1 MIKKLPL
8 SFLLCVLIGWVIP
21 GISTAQP
28 RCGFDAMHNRLLTQS
43 PGYAKAVA
51 AQDAAIQ
58 KVIEET
64 ITDPNLQERRVI
76 TGADTV
82 YEIPLV
88 LHVIH
93 TGGAVGSPYNPSD
106 AQLLGMI
113 TYLNQS
119 YEATW
124 PAYASVALG
133 GTKVPLRFVLA
144 QRTPTCG
151 ATSGIVRVNG
161 STLTNYTSGGVMQED
176 AVGGVT
182 DSALKSLSIWPAN
195 QYYNIWIVNR
205 IDGVDGNS
213 PGTFI
218 AGYATF
224 PGGLSYMDGTVMLAS
239 QAAAG
244 SKTLPHEIGHAFN
257 LYHTFQGS
265 SGPTGSV
272 CPANTNCLTQG
283 DRVCDTDPS
292 NQDAFFTC
300 PSGNNP
306 CTGLPWNNQQT
317 NFMHYTS
324 CADQRF
330 TPGQRDR
337 IMASLLVARPG
348 LNTSQALTPPPAVA
362 MTAATCTP
370 ASITNVNNQFG
381 MGPTRVT
388 LNTLDDSSLSYSN
401 TLKFYEDNTCNLGTT
416 LVIGQAGYSISV
428 STALNQ
434 QIARAYIDYNDDGTF
449 GAGEQVLNSTAP
461 SAQPNYTH
469 TASVLVPATAVQ
481 NKRLRLRV
489 VADFASNTTLGPC
502 SNPEYGQ
509 AEDYYII
516 AVPSTGLPIRIYA
529 EAIAV
534 EGNRVTFSFK
544 AAEQDQVKNY
554 RLQRADPD
562 MNFKT
567 IQEFPASANSSYTLN
582 DQSLQQGTYYYRIL
596 ATEYDGNQYFSRTL
610 AAVTKTSG
618 MVGALQLYPNPAKE
632 NFEVRLPVL
641 PQGNIR
647 AIVTDIYGKKII
659 DKSFS
664 PQTTLTIHSNLV
676 PGIYFLTV
684 LADNNKWSQKLII
697 AR

>member
-1 MIKKLPL
+1 MKRKLHL
-8 SFLLCVLIGWVIP
+8 SFLLCVLLSLSGALT
-21 GISTAQP
+21 SFAQP
-28 RCGFDAMHNRLLTQS
+28 RCGFDAMHQDLLAKS
-43 PGYAKAVA
+43 PEYAKAVA
-51 AQDAAIQ
+51 AQDAAIR
-58 KVIEET
+58 KVIEDNLA
-64 ITDPNLQERRVI
+64 DPSLQQRRVV
-76 TGADTV
+76 TGTDTV

-93 TGGAVGSPYNPSD
+93 TGGAIGSTYNPSD

-113 TYLNQS
+113 AYLNQS

-133 GTKVPLRFVLA
+133 GTKVPLRFVMA
-144 QRTPTCG
+144 QRTPACA

-161 STLTNYTSGGVMQED
+161 SGLTNYTTGGVMRENTS
-176 AVGGVT
+176 GGVT

-205 IDGVDGNS
+205 IDAADGNS

-239 QAAAG
+239 QAVAG
-244 SKTLPHEIGHAFN
+244 GKTLPHEIGHAFS
-257 LYHTFQGS
+257 LYHTFEGS
-265 SGPTGSV
+265 GGPTGSV
-272 CPANTNCLTQG
+272 CPANVNCLTQG
-283 DRVCDTDPS
+283 DQVCDTDPT
-292 NQDAFFTC
+292 NHDAFFSC

-330 TPGQRDR
+330 TTGQKNR

-370 ASITNVNNQFG
+370 ASIANPNNQFG
-381 MGPTRVT
+381 MGPGRVK
-388 LNTLDDSSLSYSN
+388 LNTLDDSSLTYTN

-416 LVIGQAGYSISV
+416 LVVNQTYPISV
-428 STALNQ
+428 STALND

-449 GAGEQVLNSTAP
+449 GAGEQILNSTVP
-461 SAQPNYTH
+461 LGIPNYTH
-469 TASVLVPATAVQ
+469 TANVLVPAAAIQ

-489 VADFASNTTLGPC
+489 VADYAANTTLGAC
-502 SNPEYGQ
+502 SNPQYGQ
-509 AEDYYII
+509 VEDYYVIV
-516 AVPSTGLPIRIYA
+516 VPNDPLAIRIYA

-534 EGNRVTFSFK
+534 QGNAVNFSFK
-544 AAEQDQVKNY
+544 AAEQEQVKSY
-554 RLQRADPD
+554 KLQRANPD
-562 MNFKT
+562 MKFET
-567 IQEFPASANSSYTLN
+567 VQEFPLSANGTYTLKDGN
-582 DQSLQQGTYYYRIL
+582 LPSGTYYYRIL
-596 ATEYDGNQYFSRTL
+596 ATEYDGNDYFSRTL
-610 AAVTKTSG
+610 AAVVQNTTTAAAG
-618 MVGALQLYPNPAKE
+618 LQLYPNPAKE
-632 NFEVRLPVL
+632 NFELVL
-641 PQGNIR
+641 PMLPQSEVRVIM
-647 AIVTDIYGKKII
+647 TDIYGKKIMEQN
-659 DKSFS
+659 FA
-664 PQTTLTIHSNLV
+664 PQTQLKIHNNLKS
-676 PGIYFLTV
+676 GIYFLSV
-684 LADNNKWSQKLII
+684 IADHNKWTQKLVI